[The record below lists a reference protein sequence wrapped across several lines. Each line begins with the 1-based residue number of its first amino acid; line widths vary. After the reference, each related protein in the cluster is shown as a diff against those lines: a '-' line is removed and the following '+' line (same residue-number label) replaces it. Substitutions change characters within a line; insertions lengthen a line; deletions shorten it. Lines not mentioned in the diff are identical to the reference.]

1 MRQITFHVEVAMQA
15 IPSTLALLPDGTCK
29 IQVSI
34 NANLTPHSLE
44 SFPGVNQQKLDS
56 LLKTGE
62 LQLKVVPKFS
72 VEPQK
77 LQG

>member
-1 MRQITFHVEVAMQA
+1 MRITNMSQITFHVELALQA

-34 NANLTPHSLE
+34 NANLNPHSLE

-56 LLKTGE
+56 LLDRGE
-62 LQLKVVPKFS
+62 LQLKLVPKLS
-72 VEPQK
+72 I
-77 LQG
+77 